1 MGGLLLQL
9 AIILAAARVGGS
21 VFRRL
26 GQPRVCGEIAA
37 GLALGPS
44 LVGGLFPGTF
54 AIIFPLE
61 SASTFRSLSEV
72 GLVLLLFFV
81 GLDLP
86 LEEIRV
92 RKRAA
97 FTISLAG
104 MVVPF
109 VLGLA
114 LAEVLRRALAIQT
127 EPVSFRL
134 FVGTAVSITAI
145 PTLARILDDLNL
157 QGTRIAALTT
167 TAAALDDV
175 AGWTL
180 LAAVTALVHTQFSVV
195 GTILRLA
202 GTVLF
207 ASLMIAVVRPIVQ
220 KRCARAGDPA
230 LLEGGGPMT
239 AALVVMLLGGAT
251 TSALGLSGI
260 FGAFLAGIALGG
272 DRRLRE
278 ALNARLRPMVLA
290 MFLPVFFAYTGL
302 RADVGSIDGLV
313 PWLLCGVVIVVAI
326 VGKIGG
332 CGLAAATQGLSRSD
346 AWSIGILMN
355 TRGLMELV
363 VVNIGLDLGVIPHSV
378 FFMLV
383 MMAVVT
389 TYMTSPLVRR
399 VLRHSEFAPLFS
411 RRTHAE
417 PTWPAPHHQAGT

>member
-1 MGGLLLQL
+1 MRGLLLQL

-21 VFRRL
+21 LFRRL

-44 LVGGLFPGTF
+44 LVGGLFPATF
-54 AIIFPLE
+54 AIIFPLA
-61 SASTFRSLSEV
+61 SAPTFRALSEI

-81 GLDLP
+81 GLDLRV
-86 LEEIRV
+86 EEIRV

-104 MVVPF
+104 IVVPF
-109 VLGLA
+109 TLGLA
-114 LAEVLRRALAIQT
+114 LAELLRRALAIQV

-180 LAAVTALVHTQFSVV
+180 LATVTALVQTQFSLS
-195 GTILRLA
+195 GTILRLL

-220 KRCARAGDPA
+220 KLCGRAEDPA
-230 LLEGGGPMT
+230 MLEGGGAMT
-239 AALVVMLLGGAT
+239 VALVVMLLGGAIT
-251 TSALGLSGI
+251 TALGLSGI

-278 ALNARLRPMVLA
+278 ALSLRLRPMTLA
-290 MFLPVFFAYTGL
+290 MFLPIFFAYTGL
-302 RADVGSIDGLV
+302 RADVGSINGPV
-313 PWLLCGVVIVVAI
+313 PWLLCGAVIVVAI
-326 VGKIGG
+326 AGKIGG
-332 CGLAAATQGLSRSD
+332 CAIAAAAQGLPRSD

-383 MMAVVT
+383 TMAVVT

-411 RRTHAE
+411 RRTRAE
-417 PTWPAPHHQAGT
+417 PAWPAPHQEVGT